1 MKTNEKYT
9 RTLQIKAADLAA
21 TDNRTLTLA
30 FSSDVPYQRSFGM
43 EILGH
48 KPQEIRVGRLESRAN
63 VLVNHDPNDVV
74 GVVESVS
81 IDEGDGMARAVV
93 RFGKSARAEEI
104 YQDILDGIRA
114 SVSVGY
120 FVHEFQEVKGK
131 GQTKVYRATDWEPF
145 EVSIVSIPADITV
158 GVGRSDVTPPASE
171 PEPEPQPHPIP
182 EPQTK
187 ATTTTIITKDHTM
200 TTEATTPHDNLQA
213 RMDGIVALKKEFKS
227 YVTDQ
232 DALEAIKGGKT
243 VEQFKDSIMQK
254 MSTKHTDTSSQY
266 IGMNKKEVRG
276 FSLVRLIQAK
286 ITGDWSGAGLEREA
300 VTAAAERAGKPAL
313 ENSFFVPYDIFRRD
327 FNVGTASEAGN
338 LVATE
343 LRNDMFTDV
352 LRARLVFAQLGG
364 TVLTGLSS
372 NIDIPRKTAA
382 SSISNVTEI
391 QALTETQPTTGKI
404 SLTPRRKG
412 AFIEYSQQTLLQS
425 GIAVE
430 AMLRDDLLKSL
441 AVTLENEIINGSGT
455 APAMRG
461 IRNTSGI
468 GSVVGGANGAT
479 LTWDHVVDLE
489 SAVANA
495 NAEPDGTAGYLINTR
510 TRGKAK
516 KTQRGTNLGF
526 IWDGG
531 ALPLNDYRAVVSTN
545 VPNTLTKGTATDC
558 SSVIFSSMWDMAVL
572 ALFSSPEI
580 IIDNM
585 TLATTGQI
593 RITLNQFADFGIRQ
607 PAAFAVMDDA
617 RTV

>member
-48 KPQEIRVGRLESRAN
+48 KPQEIRLGRLESRAN

-104 YQDILDGIRA
+104 YQDILDGIRT

-120 FVHEFQEVKGK
+120 VVHEFQEVKGQ

-145 EVSIVSIPADITV
+145 EVSTVSIPADITV

-171 PEPEPQPHPIP
+171 PEPQPDPIP

-187 ATTTTIITKDHTM
+187 ATTTIITKEHTM

-213 RMDGIVALKKEFKS
+213 RMDGIFALKQEYKS

-243 VEQFKDSIMQK
+243 VDQFKDTIMQK

-286 ITGDWSGAGLEREA
+286 ITGDWSSAGLEREA
-300 VTAAAERAGKPAL
+300 VTAAAQRAGQPVS

-338 LVATE
+338 LVATD
-343 LRNDMFTDV
+343 LRNDLFTDV
-352 LRARLVFAQLGG
+352 LRSTLTLTGLGIR
-364 TVLTGLSS
+364 VLTGLSG
-372 NIDIPRKTAA
+372 NIDIPRKTVA
-382 SSISNVTEI
+382 STISNVTEV
-391 QALTETQPTTGKI
+391 QAATETQPSTAKV
-404 SLTPRRKG
+404 SMTPKRKG
-412 AFIEYSQQTLLQS
+412 AFVEYSKQAILQS
-425 GIAVE
+425 GIAIE
-430 AMLRDDLLKSL
+430 AMLRDDLLQSMA
-441 AVTLENEIINGSGT
+441 AVIENECINGSGT
-455 APAMRG
+455 APALRG
-461 IRNTSGI
+461 IRNTAGV
-468 GSVVGGANGAT
+468 GSVVGGANGANLAWT
-479 LTWDHVVDLE
+479 HIVGLE

-495 NAEPDGTAGYLINTR
+495 NAEPDTTSGYLINTR
-510 TRGKAK
+510 TRGTAKTTQKA
-516 KTQRGTNLGF
+516 TNLQF

-531 ALPLNDYRAVVSTN
+531 AQPLNNYRAAVSTH
-545 VPNTLTKGTATDC
+545 VPNTLVKGTSGAVC
-558 SSVIFSSMWDMAVL
+558 SSVIFSSAWDMFVL
-572 ALFSSPEI
+572 GLFDSPEI
-580 IIDNM
+580 TIDPY
-585 TLATTGQI
+585 TLATNGQV
-593 RITLNQFADFGIRQ
+593 RITINQFMDCAIRL

-617 RTV
+617 LTP